1 VAKGFEFEEIGMALR
16 VVQIDDGKFLYR
28 CDKCS
33 YEFPDAPV
41 KKQELGTPPAHKCQA
56 SQDADIYL

>member
-1 VAKGFEFEEIGMALR
+1 MALR